1 MSKYGSG
8 ISMKA
13 MLEAEMDEIRYAMKD
28 LPKINQEIVAEAYK
42 ALAFQFCQ
50 SNAFAC
56 FMEDI
61 IKQIMTEEQY
71 NRFVKL
77 MMHNATGYTTEKM
90 LETYPW
96 YADGFEEAEGGVDNE
111 Q

>member
-8 ISMKA
+8 ISMKS
-13 MLEAEMDEIRYAMKD
+13 MLEAEMEEIRYAMKD
-28 LPKINQEIVAEAYK
+28 LPKSNQEIVAEAYK

-56 FMEDI
+56 FMEDM

-71 NRFVKL
+71 VRFTKL
-77 MMHNATGYTTEKM
+77 MIHNATGYTTQKM

-96 YADGFEEAEGGVDNE
+96 YADGFEEAEDE
-111 Q
+111 QG